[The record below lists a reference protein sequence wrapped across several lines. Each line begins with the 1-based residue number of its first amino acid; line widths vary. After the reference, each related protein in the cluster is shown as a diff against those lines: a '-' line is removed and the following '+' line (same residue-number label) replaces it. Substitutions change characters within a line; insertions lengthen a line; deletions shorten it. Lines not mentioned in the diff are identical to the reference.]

1 MKRLAVPTP
10 TADTELVTVG
20 MLGRDTDGVELV
32 ATGLALVRFTP
43 RRNTIHAVALVVRI
57 DRLLTS
63 L

>member
-10 TADTELVTVG
+10 AADTELVTVG

-32 ATGLALVRFTP
+32 GTGLSLVRFTP
-43 RRNTIHAVALVVRI
+43 RRNAIHAVALVVRI
-57 DRLLTS
+57 NCLLMS

>member
-1 MKRLAVPTP
+1 
-10 TADTELVTVG
+10 